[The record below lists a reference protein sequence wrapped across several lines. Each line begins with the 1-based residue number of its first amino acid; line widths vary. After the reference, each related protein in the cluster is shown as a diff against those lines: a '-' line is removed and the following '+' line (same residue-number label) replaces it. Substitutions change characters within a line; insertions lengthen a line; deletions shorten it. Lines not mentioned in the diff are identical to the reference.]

1 MTELQEAAQ
10 AVCNRWD
17 SPDWSDG
24 THALDY
30 INRLR
35 EAIANEQGS
44 QLRDQ
49 FAMVALQGI
58 CVNAGRNGFEY
69 NDCGDIAYWSYKLA
83 NAMMEA
89 RKK

>member
-1 MTELQEAAQ
+1 MTELQQSAQ

-24 THALDY
+24 THTVEY

-35 EAIANEQGS
+35 KAIEVSNQTV
-44 QLRDQ
+44 RDQ
-49 FAMVALQGI
+49 FATAALQGI
-58 CVNAGRNGFEY
+58 CTNAGRNGFEF
-69 NDCGDIAYWSYKLA
+69 DKGQPIAMKAYELA
-83 NAMMEA
+83 DAMMEA